1 MVADP
6 YADEDEVFHEYGVKL
21 STIDDLSSVD
31 ALVVAV
37 GHMVYRNMGLSQIK
51 KMLKSEKPV
60 LADLKAL
67 YDRHEATALGLTV
80 FRF

>member
-1 MVADP
+1 VN
-6 YADEDEVFHEYGVKL
+6 
-21 STIDDLSSVD
+21 

-37 GHMVYRNMGLSQIK
+37 GHKVYRNMELTQIK

-67 YDRHEATALGLTV
+67 FDKQAAVALGLTV